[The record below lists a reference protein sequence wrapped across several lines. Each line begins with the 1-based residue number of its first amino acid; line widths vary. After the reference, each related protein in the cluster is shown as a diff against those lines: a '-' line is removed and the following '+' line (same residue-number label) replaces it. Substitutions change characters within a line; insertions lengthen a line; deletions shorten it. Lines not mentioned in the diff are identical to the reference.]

1 MGRAGRQK
9 AVEEFSWSRV
19 IRAYESLWQE
29 QEQERRRQQRL
40 SAVSSRWSGPAAYP
54 SPEWTFAGY
63 PTFWLDSSDQ
73 LQAAAD
79 AGQRLAEL
87 LRTPLT
93 NHVAES
99 RSADEA
105 LLTKLLAHA
114 ERPCSIAELELLLE
128 EADVSGQTARAT
140 LGWLLKYD
148 LLRFVPA
155 ANADDEQT

>member
-1 MGRAGRQK
+1 
-9 AVEEFSWSRV
+9 
-19 IRAYESLWQE
+19 
-29 QEQERRRQQRL
+29 
-40 SAVSSRWSGPAAYP
+40 
-54 SPEWTFAGY
+54 
-63 PTFWLDSSDQ
+63 
-73 LQAAAD
+73 
-79 AGQRLAEL
+79 
-87 LRTPLT
+87 LT